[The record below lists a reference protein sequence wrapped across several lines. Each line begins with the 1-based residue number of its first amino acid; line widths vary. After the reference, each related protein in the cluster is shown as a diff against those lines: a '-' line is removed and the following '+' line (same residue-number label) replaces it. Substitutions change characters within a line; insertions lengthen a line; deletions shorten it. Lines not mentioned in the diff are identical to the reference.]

1 MVEVRLQK
9 LLSRAGLASRREAE
23 ALMLQGRVRVNGRVV
38 TTLGTR
44 VDPVRDRVELD
55 GRRVET
61 GEARWIAFHK
71 PVGVLTSRGDPRGRA
86 TVYQRLPAE
95 LGVLR
100 YVGRLDRD
108 TEGLLLL
115 SNDGDWIHRVLHPSS
130 RVEREYEAEVVGEP
144 DRAVLTRLTGGVEL
158 EDGPARALAARLAG
172 RRDGRAVVAVVL
184 AEGRKREVRRLLD
197 AVGYPVVRL
206 VRVRFG
212 PIRLGDLPA
221 GAWRELDEDEV
232 RALKGQ
238 ARG

>member
-1 MVEVRLQK
+1 VVEVRLQK

-158 EDGPARALAARLAG
+158 EDGPARALAARKAG
-172 RRDGRAVVAVVL
+172 SARCEGCWTPSDTRWSVWFACASARSGWAICPPGRGASWT
-184 AEGRKREVRRLLD
+184 RT
-197 AVGYPVVRL
+197 
-206 VRVRFG
+206 RFG
-212 PIRLGDLPA
+212 R
-221 GAWRELDEDEV
+221 
-232 RALKGQ
+232 
-238 ARG
+238 